1 MRRPTSF
8 RLASLATAG
17 LLCTS
22 AAMRAD
28 VIYNT
33 FGPGNSYDNV
43 TGYDIGGS
51 PGVNQAYAIPFV
63 PTETATVT
71 GATLALALE
80 GGNTQMILSLA
91 SSANGAPGS
100 ILNTFTQIGSP
111 GPQPQLIDFD
121 CAGCAV
127 LTAGETYFLVAT
139 QSIGSNSAWFF
150 ATSGT
155 ETVYFN
161 ANGTAFGPWTAVDG
175 ITPAFNVEGT
185 SSASPVPEPSGLLLL
200 AIGLGV
206 MAGGV
211 RKLRTRR

>member
-8 RLASLATAG
+8 RIVSLIAAG
-17 LLCTS
+17 LFCASTTT
-22 AAMRAD
+22 RAD

-33 FGPGNSYDNV
+33 FGPGDSYDN
-43 TGYDIGGS
+43 TAGYDIGGS

-63 PTETATVT
+63 PTETATLT

-100 ILNTFTQIGSP
+100 ILNTFTQVGTP
-111 GPQPQLIDFD
+111 GEEPQLIDFD
-121 CAGCAV
+121 CTGCAV

-150 ATSGT
+150 ANSGA

-175 ITPAFNVEGT
+175 NLPAFDVEGT
-185 SSASPVPEPSGLLLL
+185 PSVSPVPEPPALLLL
-200 AIGLGV
+200 ATGFGV
-206 MAGGV
+206 LATAI
-211 RKLRTRR
+211 KLRAGR

>member
-1 MRRPTSF
+1 MRRLTSY
-8 RLASLATAG
+8 RVVSLIAAG
-17 LLCTS
+17 LFCTS
-22 AAMRAD
+22 AMMRAD

-43 TGYDIGGS
+43 AGYDIGGS

-80 GGNTQMILSLA
+80 GNTQMILSLA
-91 SSANGAPGS
+91 SSTNGAPGS
-100 ILNTFTQIGSP
+100 ILNTFTQVGTPSQ
-111 GPQPQLIDFD
+111 QPQLIDFS
-121 CAGCAV
+121 CTGCEV

-150 ATSGT
+150 ANSGT

-161 ANGTAFGPWTAVDG
+161 ANGTAFGPWTAVEG
-175 ITPAFNVEGT
+175 NLPAFDVEGT
-185 SSASPVPEPSGLLLL
+185 PSISQVPEPSALLLMATGFGML
-200 AIGLGV
+200 AVGIRLR
-206 MAGGV
+206 AG
-211 RKLRTRR
+211 R

>member
-1 MRRPTSF
+1 MK
-8 RLASLATAG
+8 
-17 LLCTS
+17 
-22 AAMRAD
+22 AD

-33 FGPGNSYDNV
+33 FGPGDSYDNV
-43 TGYDIGGS
+43 AGYDIGGS

-63 PTETATVT
+63 PTETATLT

-80 GGNTQMILSLA
+80 GGDTQMILSLA

-100 ILNTFTQIGSP
+100 ILNTFTQVGTP
-111 GPQPQLIDFD
+111 GEEPQLIDFD

-150 ATSGT
+150 ANSGA

-175 ITPAFNVEGT
+175 NLPAFDVEGT
-185 SSASPVPEPSGLLLL
+185 PSASPVPEPPALLLL
-200 AIGLGV
+200 ATGFGV
-206 MAGGV
+206 LATAI
-211 RKLRTRR
+211 KLRAGR